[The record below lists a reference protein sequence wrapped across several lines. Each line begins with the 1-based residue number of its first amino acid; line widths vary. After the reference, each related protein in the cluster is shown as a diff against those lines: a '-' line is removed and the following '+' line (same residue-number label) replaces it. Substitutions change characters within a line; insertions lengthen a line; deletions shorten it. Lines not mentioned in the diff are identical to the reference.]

1 MAMPQ
6 RYVFVCINERD
17 PSHPRG
23 SCMQR
28 GAADVFN
35 ELREAQGRHDLT
47 NIKVVY
53 GGCME
58 ACTSGPVVAVM
69 PDNVWY
75 GGVTEA
81 DVPAIMDHLEGG
93 EPAELLRIGSAE
105 FDLRPPEMSG

>member
-1 MAMPQ
+1 MAMPE
-6 RYVFVCINERD
+6 RFLFVCINERD
-17 PSHPRG
+17 ASHPRG

-28 GAADVFN
+28 GAGDVFN
-35 ELREAQGRHDLT
+35 ELREAQGRHDLV

-75 GGVTEA
+75 GGVTTA
-81 DVPAIMDHLEGG
+81 DCDSII
-93 EPAELLRIGSAE
+93 AEHCIKGQPVEMLRLTPEE
-105 FDLRPPEMSG
+105 FIAPDW

>member
-1 MAMPQ
+1 MAKPE
-6 RYVFVCINERD
+6 RFLFVCINERAEG
-17 PSHPRG
+17 HPRG
-23 SCMQR
+23 SCYQR

-69 PDNVWY
+69 PDDVWY
-75 GGVTEA
+75 GGVTLEDCDAIITEHCMA
-81 DVPAIMDHLEGG
+81 DRPIEMLKLT
-93 EPAELLRIGSAE
+93 EPDFIGP
-105 FDLRPPEMSG
+105 DY

>member
-1 MAMPQ
+1 MAKPE
-6 RYVFVCINERD
+6 RFLFVCINERD
-17 PSHPRG
+17 ESHPRG
-23 SCMQR
+23 SCYQR

-35 ELREAQGRHDLT
+35 ELREAQGRHDLL

-75 GGVTEA
+75 GGVTI
-81 DVPAIMDHLEGG
+81 DDCDAIITEHVMANRPIEMLKLTDEDF
-93 EPAELLRIGSAE
+93 IGP
-105 FDLRPPEMSG
+105 DY